1 MKLDAQAPWSLASLI
16 DDFSQVV
23 DVEGRPVHEGRA
35 PAAVKEGVPMV
46 MKRCPYPDERHGRMM
61 NVSALAQITDHLD
74 AVLANVAAC
83 RAGLPARPASWD
95 VLYRALLDQLA
106 QGAVFVLRHPGARL
120 PAHLSVGY
128 KVAAGYQVPVRELL
142 ELELLGRAPAPT
154 VEHLL
159 AYVRGRAS
167 LVGKR
172 EVCAAPMVMVAR
184 VTAAM
189 VEGGAAPVAATPDPA
204 LVERTRVVELLM
216 RQAWLGIVWG
226 RLDQVCERRLLL
238 DDPGRARLHPRTPYL
253 ARLLDERV
261 AAVAGLD
268 ADAPLI
274 LPPVLD
280 DDGADALREVIA
292 GLTEGAAWGGDAAA
306 DARLPPSP
314 DAAVELTDRGR
325 EPQFARRFAAYL
337 RAYRVFLA
345 RHERLERALRAVLG
359 VPTTAPVAFS
369 PGVFPRPRALRWFEV
384 ISGYRVRAP
393 DDAPT
398 ALTLRS
404 QLHTIAVPA

>member
-1 MKLDAQAPWSLASLI
+1 MSATIARRSTRRT
-16 DDFSQVV
+16 
-23 DVEGRPVHEGRA
+23 GRGA
-35 PAAVKEGVPMV
+35 
-46 MKRCPYPDERHGRMM
+46 RCRGG
-61 NVSALAQITDHLD
+61 ITDHLD
-74 AVLANVAAC
+74 AVLANVTAY
-83 RAGLPARPASWD
+83 RAHLPARPASWD

-142 ELELLGRAPAPT
+142 ELELLGRAPPPT

-189 VEGGAAPVAATPDPA
+189 LEGGA
-204 LVERTRVVELLM
+204 
-216 RQAWLGIVWG
+216 
-226 RLDQVCERRLLL
+226 
-238 DDPGRARLHPRTPYL
+238 
-253 ARLLDERV
+253 
-261 AAVAGLD
+261 
-268 ADAPLI
+268 
-274 LPPVLD
+274 
-280 DDGADALREVIA
+280 
-292 GLTEGAAWGGDAAA
+292 
-306 DARLPPSP
+306 
-314 DAAVELTDRGR
+314 
-325 EPQFARRFAAYL
+325 
-337 RAYRVFLA
+337 
-345 RHERLERALRAVLG
+345 
-359 VPTTAPVAFS
+359 APVAFS